1 MCSLGDLKFVMENIY
16 FPQEVITVD
25 GESHQLNKDKRFDTL
40 CNCHRQDEFDDVLFL
55 LGWLFKNSGKPDDF
69 KLAKKMSDM
78 ISHKIV
84 RSKIKG
90 MSFYTIVP
98 ESRIPDEN
106 DNIKNFKDYCELMF
120 NLRGDKY
127 FKQVWYVIECGKHKD
142 KSNLHI
148 HILCDF
154 KELGSKFFLRDLKKY
169 WKNYFPDIQ
178 HRINYD
184 IKGNKGIHRIDCN
197 TIDII
202 KDKITYMD
210 NECKGS
216 HENYRDLGLRFHHVF
231 EV

>member
-1 MCSLGDLKFVMENIY
+1 MCSLGDLKYVMENVY
-16 FPQEVITVD
+16 FPQEGHRNTD
-25 GESHQLNKDKRFDTL
+25 QDRFDTL
-40 CNCHRQDEFDDVLFL
+40 CNCHRDSEFDDVLFL
-55 LGWLFKNSGKPDDF
+55 LGWLFKNTDKPDDF

-84 RSKIKG
+84 RSKCKG

-98 ESRIPDEN
+98 LKRLPDMP
-106 DNIKNFKDYCELMF
+106 DNIKGFKEFAELMF
-120 NLRGDKY
+120 NKRGDKY
-127 FKQVWYVIECGKHKD
+127 FNQVWYVIECGKHED

-169 WKNYFPDIQ
+169 WKNYFPDMDNDIS
-178 HRINYD
+178 YD
-184 IKGNKGIHRIDCN
+184 IKGNKGIHRVDCN
-197 TIDII
+197 TVNII
-202 KDKITYMD
+202 KDKIDYMD
-210 NECKGS
+210 NELKGS